1 MISLFNPIVSHAN
14 SASAVFGSFLAR
26 HPQND
31 IRAHT
36 VELSGVP
43 LSFSRP
49 TFSGSPSAEPL
60 TPRVSDA
67 ETSAPAFIFP
77 PPSESVRSLPLEH
90 AHEFVETPSSSLINL
105 TESTSTLDARSSHPP
120 PQSNLSILMARYSSR
135 SPSYERAGEE
145 EGDHQTTVVSPP
157 APTYQPQ
164 HGQESM
170 SPSTPRPIT
179 SPRFTEYTPLLP
191 HPPFQTTHHRS
202 QKWVARSKSIITEA
216 LHVLPAVVLG
226 LLLNVLDGISCTL
239 FVFSNPLARLFHVI
253 SRWYDYFPC
262 IGSIHGSWTDGG
274 VNVLCFVSYL
284 PSRARFQL

>member
-1 MISLFNPIVSHAN
+1 MSHAN
-14 SASAVFGSFLAR
+14 SASALSGSFLAR
-26 HPQND
+26 HSQND

-49 TFSGSPSAEPL
+49 TFSGSPGAEPP
-60 TPRVSDA
+60 TPRVSDSETFLTRNA

-90 AHEFVETPSSSLINL
+90 VHEFVETPSSSLINL

-120 PQSNLSILMARYSSR
+120 PQSNLSILMAQYSSR

-145 EGDHQTTVVSPP
+145 EGGHQTPVVSSP
-157 APTYQPQ
+157 APTYQVQ
-164 HGQESM
+164 HGQETM
-170 SPSTPRPIT
+170 SPSTPHPIT

-191 HPPFQTTHHRS
+191 HSPFQTIHHRS
-202 QKWVARSKSIITEA
+202 HKWVARSKSVIAEA
-216 LHVLPAVVLG
+216 LHVLPAVILG

-239 FVFSNPLARLFHVI
+239 FVFQIRWPELFHVI
-253 SRWYDYFPC
+253 SRWNDYFPC
-262 IGSIHGSWTDGG
+262 IGSIHGSRTNGG
-274 VNVLCFVSYL
+274 VDVLCFVRYL
-284 PSRARFQL
+284 LS